1 MRRRDREI
9 KEFNEI
15 LQVILD
21 CDSLVLGLNDGE
33 FPYLVPL
40 NFGIDIEDGQL
51 YIYFHCANEGK
62 KLDLI
67 KKNHRASFEMD
78 HAHQL
83 VLNDEKMSCTMEY
96 ESVTGKGFIE
106 IVSEDKKIKGLK
118 ILMKH
123 YHVSEFPFS
132 MKPVKN
138 TTVFRLKVIELK
150 GKRRKVSVK

>member
-1 MRRRDREI
+1 
-9 KEFNEI
+9 
-15 LQVILD
+15 
-21 CDSLVLGLNDGE
+21 
-33 FPYLVPL
+33 
-40 NFGIDIEDGQL
+40 
-51 YIYFHCANEGK
+51 
-62 KLDLI
+62 
-67 KKNHRASFEMD
+67 MD

-132 MKPVKN
+132 LKPVKN